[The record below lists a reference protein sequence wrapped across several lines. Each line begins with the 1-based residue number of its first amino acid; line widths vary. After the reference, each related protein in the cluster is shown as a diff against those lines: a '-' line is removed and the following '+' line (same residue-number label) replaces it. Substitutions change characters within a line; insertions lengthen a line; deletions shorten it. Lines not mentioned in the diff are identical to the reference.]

1 MSFLKQFKGGYQDL
15 WKAII
20 RPPRDEYTLSD
31 LGPKEFRLQGK
42 LYRRTDLK
50 LKNKRGFTLECSF
63 FEPVKRVAEQLPCV
77 VYLHG
82 NCSSRIEAL
91 PAVELLLPSNITL
104 FCLDFSG
111 CGLSEGEY
119 ISLGWFERDD
129 VDAVIDYL
137 RGTGK
142 VSTIGLWGRSMGAVT
157 AIMHGDRDP
166 SIAGMVLDSPFTE
179 LKVLAEELCSNFTK
193 IPKFILS
200 GAMSLIR
207 KTIQSK
213 AKFDINDLI
222 PMNHVKAG
230 FMPAFFVAG
239 KQDTFIDP
247 HHAKDLYEKYAGDK
261 NIVIVDGDHNSVRPQ
276 FLLDSIAIFFL

>member
-1 MSFLKQFKGGYQDL
+1 
-15 WKAII
+15 
-20 RPPRDEYTLSD
+20 
-31 LGPKEFRLQGK
+31 
-42 LYRRTDLK
+42 
-50 LKNKRGFTLECSF
+50 
-63 FEPVKRVAEQLPCV
+63 
-77 VYLHG
+77 
-82 NCSSRIEAL
+82 
-91 PAVELLLPSNITL
+91 
-104 FCLDFSG
+104 
-111 CGLSEGEY
+111 
-119 ISLGWFERDD
+119 
-129 VDAVIDYL
+129 
-137 RGTGK
+137 
-142 VSTIGLWGRSMGAVT
+142 MGAVT

-276 FLLDSIAIFFL
+276 FLLDSIAIFFFYNALLCDMLPRDDAEEKGDAPGGNLKDSYLKHNVKREGKIGNEEEVAEMMQDFSEEDLKLAMEESLKIGDGKSGKDGKDGKSGKDGKDVKVEKVEKGEGEGFEVVGKEELKEDI